1 VDKVIFKFHFI
12 FFSSSGDQPLKEI
25 VMKRSLLDWAVVS
38 SVERQENRQPFGLRV
53 LQKLAQ

>member
-1 VDKVIFKFHFI
+1 MIFKFHFI